1 MNEDTY
7 PLSDAFSDLEK
18 VRKNGAFG
26 IKERK
31 KAQ

>member
-7 PLSDAFSDLEK
+7 PLSDAFSDLK
-18 VRKNGAFG
+18 KARKNGVFG